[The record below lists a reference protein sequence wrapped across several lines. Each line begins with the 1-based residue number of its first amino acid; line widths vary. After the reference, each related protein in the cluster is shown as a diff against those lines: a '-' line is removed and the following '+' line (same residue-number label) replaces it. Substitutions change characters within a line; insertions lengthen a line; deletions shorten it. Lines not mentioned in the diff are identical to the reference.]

1 MVATTTYEDLESYFD
16 SPNVTS
22 CDIAAT
28 DIFERELRIL
38 KLAPQHAVA
47 VDRLKA
53 QTEIRGFPYSP
64 PGTELRSSWDF
75 LHDFWPTTEDFVS
88 KFDVIFIDAAG
99 VKGIADLKFDAME
112 NVVLIK
118 EPLQFQNTLPQSF
131 GIVAV
136 NNPAVFSLSNDY
148 SYEHYLELSKSQENT
163 LVNWWIDRIKES
175 DIIRRDYKGRLI
187 QRICDLRDMGMDD
200 NEPMLASSLSN
211 FINFMKQNS
220 RIGYPSLAL
229 SSDGYINALWRE
241 SAQQRLSLEFL
252 PSNKVGYVIF
262 ALDPNS
268 MVLCRA
274 SGSMATQNVLDY
286 LDYFNVKEWLQQ
298 YVLE

>member
-1 MVATTTYEDLESYFD
+1 MVATTTHEDLESYFD

-28 DIFERELRIL
+28 KFDPEFRTP
-38 KLAPQHAVA
+38 KLAPHYAGA
-47 VDRLKA
+47 IDYIKA
-53 QTEIRGFPYSP
+53 NRGIRVFPNGQSV
-64 PGTELRSSWDF
+64 TELGSSWDF
-75 LHDFWPTTEDFVS
+75 LHDFWATTENFVS
-88 KFDVIFIDAAG
+88 KFNVIFIDVAG
-99 VKGIADLKFDAME
+99 VKGREDLKFDAME
-112 NVVLIK
+112 NIVLIK
-118 EPLQFQNTLPQSF
+118 ERLQLQNTLPQGF
-131 GIVAV
+131 VAV
-136 NNPAVFSLSNDY
+136 NNNPAVFSLSNDY
-148 SYEHYLELSKSQENT
+148 SYEHYIELSKSQENT
-163 LVNWWIDRIKES
+163 LVNWWIDRFKGS
-175 DIIRRDYKGRLI
+175 DIVRGDYKDRLI
-187 QRICDLRDMGMDD
+187 QRICDLRDMGMED

-220 RIGYPSLAL
+220 RIGYPSLVL
-229 SSDGYINALWRE
+229 SPDGCINALWRE

-252 PSNKVGYVIF
+252 PSNKVQYVIF
-262 ALDPNS
+262 AQDPNS